1 MVDINIEEINDT
13 VVAEAT
19 SREKFDVISF
29 FSGAALPT
37 EKVVIYRDIE
47 AAYELNKIYEAE
59 EAASKSKKKNK
70 QIDDLSIA
78 DADNANEAKIAEYR
92 ERLNNSAVTFHLRG
106 LAPAAQTA
114 IEKSLR
120 AKFDYKQGADNDEY
134 NAEYFGQLIGRTIQ
148 YVTNAEGARDDSTW
162 DRARV
167 DELAANLPAADF
179 GKLSEGVLKVTYAGN
194 AIDAAVNADFS

>member
-1 MVDINIEEINDT
+1 MVDINTEEINNT

-37 EKVVIYRDIE
+37 EQVVIYRDIE

-59 EAASKSKKKNK
+59 EQAAKAKKKNK
-70 QIDDLSIA
+70 QVDDLSIA
-78 DADNANEAKIAEYR
+78 DSDNAHEAKIAEYR

-106 LAPAAQTA
+106 LAPAAQSA

-120 AKFDYKQGADNDEY
+120 AKFEFKQGSENEEY
-134 NAEYFGQLIGRTIQ
+134 HAEFFGTLIAKTIQ
-148 YVTNAEGARDDSTW
+148 YITNAQGARDDSTW

-179 GKLSEGVLKVTYAGN
+179 GKLSEGVIKVTYAGN
-194 AIDAAVNADFS
+194 AIDQAVNADF